1 MKVTL
6 HVPPGE
12 TITGLRRSLAELQ
25 PGAPLRGVSGRSGV
39 LVDAD
44 LALAYLL
51 RRAGGDCRMSGEG
64 VYLVTVDGPHPVGPG
79 GTTDDPSPVFTEVD
93 EAPAATETTPA
104 SPETPGG
111 PVEAVAVVPKKP
123 AAKKAAKKTVKE
135 G

>member
-12 TITGLRRSLAELQ
+12 TITGLRQALAELG
-25 PGAPLRGVSGRSGV
+25 PEATLRGVSGRAGV

-51 RRAGGDCRMSGEG
+51 RRAGGDCRLSGAG
-64 VYLVTVDGPHPVGPG
+64 LVFAVAEDGP
-79 GTTDDPSPVFTEVD
+79 SPALPEVD
-93 EAPAATETTPA
+93 EAPAATEATPA
-104 SPETPGG
+104 PSEAPGG
-111 PVEAVAVVPKKP
+111 AAEAVVVAPKKP
-123 AAKKAAKKTVKE
+123 AAKKAAAKKTVKE